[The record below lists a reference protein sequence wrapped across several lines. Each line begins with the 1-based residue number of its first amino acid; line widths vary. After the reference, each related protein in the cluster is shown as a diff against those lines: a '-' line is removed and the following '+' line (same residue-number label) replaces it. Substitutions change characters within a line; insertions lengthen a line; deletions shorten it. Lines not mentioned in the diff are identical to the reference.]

1 MVRFDRGARGK
12 LLTGPTSNRRLD
24 NEFNILE
31 GITKNPI
38 FLAISVLM
46 CGFQV
51 LIVFVGDVAF
61 KIAPKPEGTSD
72 PQGPTL
78 WAVAI
83 VLGFVSIPFGMVIRL
98 IPDSLIRKFIPDYL
112 KRRRDVPGLAVMDE
126 EAFAAYPPIFG
137 EVRDELTFLKRFKG
151 GRLNNL
157 RFAVTHPRELMQRSR
172 SPSHSRTGSVAAPQ
186 TPNRED
192 SLGSTGA
199 TPAAASPESRKRSRS
214 MRSRS
219 NSALGAPT
227 VMAGI
232 VAAGVAAGWSPM
244 DRAASREERGDA
256 ASSGSRSQIARTPSQ
271 NTTEERK

>member
-1 MVRFDRGARGK
+1 M
-12 LLTGPTSNRRLD
+12 D
-24 NEFNILE
+24 NNFNIFE
-31 GITKNPI
+31 GITKNII
-38 FLAISVLM
+38 FIGISVLM
-46 CGFQV
+46 CGFQI

-61 KIAPKPEGTSD
+61 KIAPKPEGTND

-83 VLGFVSIPFGMVIRL
+83 VLGFISIPFGMVIRL
-98 IPDSLIRKFIPDYL
+98 VPDSLLLKLIPDYL
-112 KRRRDVPGLAVMDE
+112 KRRRDVPGLAVTDE
-126 EAFAAYPPIFG
+126 EAFASYPPIFG

-157 RFAVTHPRELMQRSR
+157 RFAMTHPRELMQRSR
-172 SPSHSRTGSVAAPQ
+172 SPSHSRTGSVHAPQ

-192 SLGSTGA
+192 SFGSVGA
-199 TPAAASPESRKRSRS
+199 APVVGAASPESRRRSRS

-244 DRAASREERGDA
+244 DRSAERADA
-256 ASSGSRSQIARTPSQ
+256 ASNTSRSQIARTPSQ
-271 NTTEERK
+271 NTTEEKK

>member
-1 MVRFDRGARGK
+1 
-12 LLTGPTSNRRLD
+12 
-24 NEFNILE
+24 
-31 GITKNPI
+31 
-38 FLAISVLM
+38 M

-51 LIVFVGDVAF
+51 LIVFVGNVAF
-61 KIAPKPEGTSD
+61 KIAEAPAGTSD

-98 IPDSLIRKFIPDYL
+98 IPDSLLLKLIPDYL
-112 KRRRDVPGLAVMDE
+112 KRRRSVPGLAVTDE
-126 EAFAAYPPIFG
+126 EAFSAYPPIFG

-157 RFAVTHPRELMQRSR
+157 RFAMTHPRELMQRSR
-172 SPSHSRTGSVAAPQ
+172 SPSHSRANSVAAPQ

-192 SLGSTGA
+192 SLGSNGA
-199 TPAAASPESRKRSRS
+199 PAASPEKEPRKRSRS

-244 DRAASREERGDA
+244 DRSTSREE
-256 ASSGSRSQIARTPSQ
+256 SSGRSQIARTPSQ
-271 NTTEERK
+271 NTTEEKK